1 VAPPNQDEPRGWL
14 PALALGVGLWAATYP
29 VSLLLR
35 PPWSLLLIVLAPA
48 AALLATLVRAERGAG
63 HGAGDAPPAAPAP
76 PVGAEPN
83 AAPAADRLPAPPRLA
98 AALCLLTLAFAGV
111 YMVLANYALVAFT
124 GKNVYVLGLDS
135 IGDIV
140 ESSVLLGAAAWG
152 ATRPAA
158 PELEAAVLERA
169 A

>member
-1 VAPPNQDEPRGWL
+1 
-14 PALALGVGLWAATYP
+14 
-29 VSLLLR
+29 
-35 PPWSLLLIVLAPA
+35 
-48 AALLATLVRAERGAG
+48 
-63 HGAGDAPPAAPAP
+63 
-76 PVGAEPN
+76 VGAEPN